1 MSPISQRFAIPKN
14 EDEFENLCLELL
26 RLYWSRPKLFL
37 FGKRGERQFGID
49 ILDLGGQIPLFAAQ
63 CKLKEE
69 HKNLT
74 PSAIRKEVN
83 EAKQFTPPIGKYG
96 ILTTA
101 KVSTQAQRAVRE
113 INEVHLKGGLFEVEL
128 LTWERLCELLQKYP
142 EVHEQFYGEITPG
155 RARSI
160 EKSIVAVGNRFD
172 SLTTAIE
179 GNDVDSQINDARDNV
194 NKREFQMATL
204 LLNRIQQKSGSR
216 LTSYQKFRVL
226 SNLAAAAFGEGKY
239 TEAAQFFLQAAACN
253 PQDELARTNE
263 VFAYYLSGDAEQTFQ
278 RASNLRKQYPASTRL
293 ATFWVLTA
301 PQDKPFSEI
310 ESDIN
315 SVLRTDAEVS
325 LALARRASMKFNFAS
340 ATEYANSAAAKLPQ
354 WSQPHILIA
363 QIQIGKASGLG
374 PSPRDEKPDLA
385 LALAEATKAIGLAE
399 QEKSVPAQLE
409 ALVLRFEI
417 NILQGRKTEASEDA
431 RAAYQIDPNDI
442 NVLLAV
448 AQSQLDQGHVEE
460 GFAALAR
467 AHGISPRADV
477 VLVYGRALAARGNE
491 ADLDRAI
498 SVLEGTN
505 LATTPALMR
514 PPIATRTV
522 QCMVMRKA
530 WDRASTYL
538 QGAETKVESVVVLAL
553 KGFLAH
559 CQNQQRE
566 AEEFA
571 LAARDQL
578 SEKSHPE
585 TKEFLA
591 RLFMQIGR
599 PADALP
605 LFQDLFDSEI
615 PSFDSGHL
623 LDCAAKMHLDD
634 KVLEACDKL
643 HNRGEV
649 DWRLLEF
656 EVQYLEKY
664 DVEKAIR
671 RLNEFLQRDPQHRVA
686 RLTLSVIG
694 ILHTRPELVHSSLD
708 DLPPVEDLRVEHCR
722 KAVGVLKSG
731 KDAEL
736 AVDYAYRFLRRR
748 FDEIDAHN
756 AFIQSILSD
765 PQPTVPSTLDV
776 VQPGAAVCYVELP
789 NGSPKWAVIEETE
802 APLPRLDEISPTSSL
817 AIELMGKRVE
827 DRFTLAK
834 GAISIR
840 EAVIKQIMP
849 KYVRRFQDS
858 MGEMQVRFGPA
869 STVESI
875 QIGPPEDPF
884 QQGMA
889 KFLASIQARS
899 AKVSEVQSIYTNQPM
914 SIHLFGSSFGQNA
927 YNGIVNLASKEG
939 QVVKCCMGTDV
950 ESEQAALALRTAN
963 TVVVDLSAIATLRL
977 LGLERILATK
987 KFRFVI
993 SEGTW
998 AELNMMLKESTSPSL
1013 SGGMFSYEDGR
1024 YNLQEVSVEANE
1036 QRKRENEVFLEQIR
1050 TNVETLPTTALASVE
1065 PSTRETLVKLLGD
1078 YGAETLAIARDPAH
1092 VLWTDDIVQAQIGAE
1107 LFGERRVWTQALL
1120 AALADAGFLPRQE
1133 YAQATARL
1141 IGMEY
1146 IATGFD
1152 IPAIFEAVR
1161 LSEFTPT
1168 RVPLKQI
1175 LEIFSNHRANVRN
1188 LFKLLAGFVVRFSQ
1202 EQFLEAKRCLII
1214 RSFLDAFWRNPAA
1227 RGLLLSMRKFSPRLF
1242 GLNVIGQQEF
1252 DACFDGWYNDTRGSI
1267 L

>member
-49 ILDLGGQIPLFAAQ
+49 ILDLGGQIPLVAAQ

-69 HKNLT
+69 HKNLA
-74 PSAIRKEVN
+74 PSAIQKEVN
-83 EAKQFTPPIGKYG
+83 EAKQFTLPIGKYG

-101 KVSTQAQRAVRE
+101 KVSTQAQRKVRE
-113 INEVHLKGGLFEVEL
+113 INEAHLKAGLFEVEL

-142 EVHEQFYGEITPG
+142 EVHEQFYGEIMPG

-160 EKSIVAVGNRFD
+160 EKSIVAVGNSLD
-172 SLTTAIE
+172 SLTTAVG

-204 LLNRIQQKSGSR
+204 LLNRIQQKSGSS

-226 SNLAAAAFGEGKY
+226 SNLGAAAFGEGQY
-239 TEAAQFFLQAAACN
+239 TEAAQFFLQAASCN
-253 PQDELARTNE
+253 PQDERARTNE
-263 VFAYYLSGDAEQTFQ
+263 VFAYYLSGDTEQTFQ
-278 RASNLRKQYPASTRL
+278 RANELRKEYPASTRL
-293 ATFWVLTA
+293 AVFWALTA
-301 PQDKPFSEI
+301 PQDMPFSEI
-310 ESDIN
+310 EGNIN
-315 SVLRTDAEVS
+315 SVLQTDAEVS
-325 LALARRASMKFNFAS
+325 LALARRALMKFNFAS
-340 ATEYANSAAAKLPQ
+340 ATEYAKSAGEKLPQ
-354 WSQPHILIA
+354 WSEPHILIA

-374 PSPRDEKPDLA
+374 SSPREDKPNLA
-385 LALAEATKAIGLAE
+385 LAIAQATKAIRLAE

-409 ALVLRFEI
+409 ALVVRFEI

-431 RAAYQIDPNDI
+431 RTAYQIDPNDI
-442 NVLLAV
+442 NVLLAL
-448 AQSQLDQGHVEE
+448 AQCQLDQGQVED
-460 GFAALAR
+460 GLASLTK
-467 AHGISPRADV
+467 AYGMTPRADI
-477 VLVYGRALAARGNE
+477 VLMLGRTLATRGNE

-498 SVLEGTN
+498 SIFEGTN
-505 LATTPALMR
+505 LEKIPALMR

-522 QCMVMRKA
+522 QSMVMKKA
-530 WDRASTYL
+530 WGRASTYL
-538 QGAETKVESVVVLAL
+538 QGIETKVESVVVLEL

-559 CQNQQRE
+559 CQNQHQE
-566 AEEFA
+566 AEQFA

-578 SEKSHPE
+578 SENTHPE

-605 LFQDLFDSEI
+605 LFQNLFDSEI
-615 PSFDSGHL
+615 PSFDPSHL
-623 LDCAAKMHLDD
+623 LDCAARMHLDD
-634 KVLEACDKL
+634 KVLEVCDKL
-643 HNRGEV
+643 HTRGAV

-656 EVQYLEKY
+656 EVPYLEKY
-664 DVEKAIR
+664 DVEKGIR
-671 RLNEFLQRDPQHRVA
+671 RLSEFLQSDPQHRVA

-708 DLPPVEDLRVEHCR
+708 DLPRVEDLRVEHCR

-736 AVDYAYRFLRRR
+736 AVDYAYRFLRRH

-756 AFIQSILSD
+756 AFIQSILDD
-765 PQPTVPSTLDV
+765 PQPTVPSTLDI

-789 NGSPKWAVIEETE
+789 NGSPRWVVIEETG
-802 APLPRLDEISPTSSL
+802 APLSALDEISPTSPL
-817 AIELMGKRVE
+817 AIELISKRVG

-834 GAISIR
+834 GAISTR

-858 MGEMQVRFGPA
+858 MGEMQIRFGPA
-869 STVESI
+869 SAVESI
-875 QIGPPEDPF
+875 QIGPPEEPI
-884 QQGMA
+884 QQGLA

-899 AKVSEVQSIYTNQPM
+899 AKVSELQSIYTNQPM
-914 SIHLFGSSFGQNA
+914 SIHLFGGSFGQNA
-927 YNGIVNLASKEG
+927 YSGLVNLALMEG
-939 QVVKCCMGTDV
+939 QVVKCCMGTD
-950 ESEQAALALRTAN
+950 EEREQAALALRTAN

-987 KFRFVI
+987 KFRLVM

-998 AELNMMLKESTSPSL
+998 AELNMTLKESTSHSL
-1013 SGGMFSYEDGR
+1013 PGGTLGYQDGK
-1024 YNLQEVSVEANE
+1024 YTLQELSAEANE
-1036 QRKRENEVFLEQIR
+1036 QRKRENEVFLDQIR
-1050 TNVETLPTTALASVE
+1050 TNVETLPTTTLASVE
-1065 PSTRETLVKLLGD
+1065 PNTRESLVKLLGG
-1078 YGAETLAIARDPAH
+1078 YGAEALAIARNPDH
-1092 VLWTDDIVQAQIGAE
+1092 VLWTDDIVQAQIAAE
-1107 LFGERRVWTQALL
+1107 LFGERRVWTQAFL
-1120 AALADAGFLPRQE
+1120 AALADAGFLSRLE
-1133 YAQATARL
+1133 YSQATAKL
-1141 IGMEY
+1141 VGMEY

-1161 LSEFTPT
+1161 LSEFTPR
-1168 RVPLKQI
+1168 RVPLKQF
-1175 LEIFSNHRANVRN
+1175 LETFSNHRGNVHS

-1227 RGLLLSMRKFSPRLF
+1227 RGLLLSMRKFSSRLF

-1252 DACFDGWYNDTRGSI
+1252 DTCFDGWLNNTKSSI
-1267 L
+1267 F